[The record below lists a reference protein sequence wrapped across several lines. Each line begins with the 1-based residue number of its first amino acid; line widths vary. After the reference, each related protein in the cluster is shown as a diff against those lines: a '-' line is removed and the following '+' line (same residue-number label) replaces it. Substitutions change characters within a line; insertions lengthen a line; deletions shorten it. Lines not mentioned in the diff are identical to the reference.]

1 MPVFSYYAKSLKG
14 EEKRGILEA
23 KDEKELYR
31 ILREDGFILISAKNE
46 EAKEKKKGFNI
57 PLLSKVSLKDKLFFT
72 KNLQVMIASGVSL
85 PKALKILSLQTKNKK
100 FREVLSEIRKK
111 LIKGENFSQCLSYY
125 PDIFSELF
133 INMIKVGEETG
144 NLEGVLENLSAYME
158 RDYELRSRVKGAMLY
173 PLVILVAMAGIGI
186 LMLIFVVP
194 KLSETFETL
203 GVPLPFT
210 TRLVFSLG
218 NFLLNYWY
226 SLAIFIIPVIYF
238 ILFRKKKKR
247 SKSLDK
253 LLLKVPIISNILRE
267 INTAYTAR
275 TLSALISSGVPLVLS
290 LKITSK
296 VVDNSYFREVIDKSA
311 ERVQKGEKLSEA
323 IGELNKEMNL
333 YPLVFIQMLQ
343 VGEETGETSEILKK
357 LAEFFEREVENTT
370 KNLSS
375 IIEPILILMI
385 GGAVGFFAVSI
396 IQPIYSIMGSI

>member
-23 KDEKELYR
+23 KDEKELFR
-31 ILREDGFILISAKNE
+31 ILRDKGFILISAKNE
-46 EAKEKKKGFNI
+46 EVKEKKKEFYI
-57 PLLSKVSLKDKLFFT
+57 PFLSKVSLKDKLFFT

-85 PKALKILSLQTKNKK
+85 PKALKILSLQTRNKRFK
-100 FREVLSEIRKK
+100 KVLSEIRERI
-111 LIKGENFSQCLSYY
+111 IKGENFSQCLSSY

-133 INMIKVGEETG
+133 VNMIKVGEETG
-144 NLEGVLENLSAYME
+144 NLEGVLQNLSSYME
-158 RDYELRSRVKGAMLY
+158 RDYEVRSRVKGAMLY
-173 PLVILVAMAGIGI
+173 PLVILVAMIGIGI

-194 KLSETFETL
+194 KLSETFESL
-203 GVPLPFT
+203 GISLPFT
-210 TRLVFSLG
+210 TRIVFSIG

-226 SLAIFIIPVIYF
+226 LLIVIVIPIIYF
-238 ILFRKKKKR
+238 LLFRRKKQR
-247 SKSLDK
+247 SKFLDK
-253 LLLKVPIISNILRE
+253 LLLKLPLISNILKE

-275 TLSALISSGVPLVLS
+275 TLSALVASGVPLVLS

-296 VVDNSYFREVIDKSA
+296 VVDNYYFKEILKEST

-323 IGELNKEMNL
+323 IGSLNKKMEL

-357 LAEFFEREVENTT
+357 LAEFFEGEVENTT